1 MVHMLLSWLLLLI
14 ISATLLFWTKIDES
28 DKLRATYTIDAIS
41 HSVVYHCA
49 IVYYFA
55 TIGPFDVHLEELLL
69 AHRHPDLSKLPTHR
83 LHIRIQLLH
92 LY

>member
-1 MVHMLLSWLLLLI
+1 MVHLLLSWLLLLI

-28 DKLRATYTIDAIS
+28 DKPRATYTIDAIYRF
-41 HSVVYHCA
+41 VVYYCV

-55 TIGPFDVHLEELLL
+55 TIGPFDVRLEELLL
-69 AHRHPDLSKLPTHR
+69 THRHPDLSILPTHR
-83 LHIRIQLLH
+83 LHIRIQLPH

>member
-1 MVHMLLSWLLLLI
+1 MVHLLLSWLLLLI

-28 DKLRATYTIDAIS
+28 DKLKETYTIDVVFRF
-41 HSVVYHCA
+41 VVYYCA

-55 TIGPFDVHLEELLL
+55 TIGPFDEHLEEPLLT
-69 AHRHPDLSKLPTHR
+69 HRHPDLSILLIHR
-83 LHIRIQLLH
+83 LRIRIQPPH

>member
-1 MVHMLLSWLLLLI
+1 MVHMLLSWLLMLI

-28 DKLRATYTIDAIS
+28 DKLGATYTIDVTF
-41 HSVVYHCA
+41 HFVVYYCA

-55 TIGPFDVHLEELLL
+55 IIGPFDEHLEELLL
-69 AHRHPDLSKLPTHR
+69 THHHPDLSILPIHR
-83 LHIRIQLLH
+83 LRIRIQLPH

>member
-1 MVHMLLSWLLLLI
+1 MVHMLLIRLLLLI

-28 DKLRATYTIDAIS
+28 DKLKETYTIDAIFRF
-41 HSVVYHCA
+41 VVYYCA
-49 IVYYFA
+49 IAYYFV
-55 TIGPFDVHLEELLL
+55 TIRPFDVHLEGPLLT
-69 AHRHPDLSKLPTHR
+69 HRHLDLSILPAHR

>member
-28 DKLRATYTIDAIS
+28 DKLRATYTIDVIFRF
-41 HSVVYHCA
+41 VVYHCA